1 MIRWQKYKKYSE
13 TANKICIF
21 AEKAVLLLP
30 KKGRLNGIM
39 PEIVLHYIWEKCLW
53 AGYEQQTTDGKTV
66 EILSVGEHNR
76 DAGPDY
82 SHARVRIDGKE
93 WIGNIEIH
101 VCSSDWTKHRHHLDK
116 AYDNIILHVVR
127 TADKPVYNSQ
137 GELVPQCEL
146 NYPSDKDYLSGL
158 FAAAQQ
164 MDSAVARIGCAEQL
178 LHDPQLLTEGW
189 RKTLLQKRMECKRA
203 SITRLLEITKGSW
216 EHALYI
222 SLARNFGFHTNS
234 VPFEE
239 LAINTPLSYLQKH
252 RNSLFQLTALLMG
265 QAGLIGDA
273 LDLQK
278 EYVFLRAK
286 FGLTP
291 LDASV
296 WKHARM
302 RPQNNPELRI
312 RQFAQLIY
320 QSENLLSKIL
330 DTDDL
335 KQLESLF
342 LVDKMGKS
350 SIDILLI
357 NTVIPYKYAYALS
370 RHNTAQAEQALRL
383 MEKIAPENNTIVRQ
397 WRVLGQEVKNAADT
411 QALLHLYQNY
421 CQHHECINCEVGYKI
436 FENRQL
442 TLF

>member
-1 MIRWQKYKKYSE
+1 
-13 TANKICIF
+13 
-21 AEKAVLLLP
+21 
-30 KKGRLNGIM
+30 M
-39 PEIVLHYIWEKCLW
+39 PEIVLHYIWEHCLW
-53 AGYEQQTTDGKTV
+53 AGFEQYTTDGKKV

-82 SHARVRIDGKE
+82 SHARIRIDGHE
-93 WIGNIEIH
+93 WVGNIEIH
-101 VCSSDWTKHRHHLDK
+101 VCASDWTKHHHHLDK
-116 AYDNIILHVVR
+116 AYDNIIMHVVR
-127 TADKPVYNSQ
+127 TADKPIYNSK

-146 NYPSDKDYLSGL
+146 NYPSDKDYLSAL
-158 FAAAQQ
+158 FESAQR
-164 MDSAVARIGCAEQL
+164 MDSAIARIGCAEQL
-178 LHDPQLLTEGW
+178 LHDPRLLTEGW
-189 RKTLLQKRMECKRA
+189 RKTLLCKRLECKRA

-239 LAINTPLSYLQKH
+239 LAINTPLSCLQKH
-252 RNSLFQLTALLMG
+252 RNSLFQLTALLLG
-265 QAGLIGDA
+265 QAGLVQEPE
-273 LDLQK
+273 LQK
-278 EYVFLRAK
+278 EYDFLRVK

-291 LDASV
+291 LEGSI
-296 WKHARM
+296 WKHARL
-302 RPQNNPELRI
+302 RPQNSPELRI
-312 RQFAQLIY
+312 RQFAQLMH

-335 KQLESLF
+335 KELEVLF
-342 LVDKMGKS
+342 AVPQMGKS
-350 SIDILLI
+350 SVDILLI
-357 NTVIPYKYAYALS
+357 NTVIPYKYAYAL
-370 RHNTAQAEQALRL
+370 HQNNPVKAEQAMRL
-383 MEKIAPENNTIVRQ
+383 MEKIPAENNTIVRQ

>member
-1 MIRWQKYKKYSE
+1 
-13 TANKICIF
+13 
-21 AEKAVLLLP
+21 
-30 KKGRLNGIM
+30 M
-39 PEIVLHYIWEKCLW
+39 PEIVLHYIWEHCLW
-53 AGYEQQTTDGKTV
+53 AGFEQFTTDGKKV

-82 SHARVRIDGKE
+82 SHARIRIDGHE
-93 WIGNIEIH
+93 WVGNIEIH
-101 VCSSDWTKHRHHLDK
+101 VCASDWTKHHHHLDK

-127 TADKPVYNSQ
+127 TADKPIYNSK

-146 NYPSDKDYLSGL
+146 NYPSDKDYLSAL
-158 FAAAQQ
+158 FESAQR
-164 MDSAVARIGCAEQL
+164 MDSAIARIGCAEQL
-178 LHDPQLLTEGW
+178 LHDPRLLTEGW
-189 RKTLLQKRMECKRA
+189 RKTLLCKRLECKRA

-252 RNSLFQLTALLMG
+252 RNSLFQLTALLLG
-265 QAGLIGDA
+265 QAGLVQEPE
-273 LDLQK
+273 LQK
-278 EYVFLRAK
+278 EYDFLRVK

-291 LDASV
+291 LEGSI
-296 WKHARM
+296 WKHARL
-302 RPQNNPELRI
+302 RPQNSPELRI
-312 RQFAQLIY
+312 RQFAQLMH

-335 KQLESLF
+335 KELEVLF
-342 LVDKMGKS
+342 AVPQMGKS
-350 SIDILLI
+350 SVDILLI
-357 NTVIPYKYAYALS
+357 NTVIPYKYAYAL
-370 RHNTAQAEQALRL
+370 HQNNPVKAEQAMRL
-383 MEKIAPENNTIVRQ
+383 MEKIPAENNTIVRQ

>member
-1 MIRWQKYKKYSE
+1 
-13 TANKICIF
+13 
-21 AEKAVLLLP
+21 
-30 KKGRLNGIM
+30 M
-39 PEIVLHYIWEKCLW
+39 PEIVLHYIWEHCLW
-53 AGYEQQTTDGKTV
+53 AGFEQYTTDGKKV

-82 SHARVRIDGKE
+82 SHARIRIDGHE
-93 WIGNIEIH
+93 WVGNIEIH
-101 VCSSDWTKHRHHLDK
+101 VCASDWTKHHHHLDK

-127 TADKPVYNSQ
+127 TADKPIYNSK

-146 NYPSDKDYLSGL
+146 NYPSDKDYLSAL
-158 FAAAQQ
+158 FESAQR
-164 MDSAVARIGCAEQL
+164 MDSAIARIGCADQL
-178 LHDPQLLTEGW
+178 LHDPRLLTEGW
-189 RKTLLQKRMECKRA
+189 RKTLLCKRLECKRA

-239 LAINTPLSYLQKH
+239 LAINTPLSCLQKH
-252 RNSLFQLTALLMG
+252 RNSLFQLTALLLG
-265 QAGLIGDA
+265 QAGLVQEPE
-273 LDLQK
+273 LQK
-278 EYVFLRAK
+278 EYDFLRVK

-291 LDASV
+291 LEGSI
-296 WKHARM
+296 WKHARL
-302 RPQNNPELRI
+302 RPQNSPELRI
-312 RQFAQLIY
+312 RQFAQLMH

-335 KQLESLF
+335 KELEVLF
-342 LVDKMGKS
+342 AVPQMGKS
-350 SIDILLI
+350 SVDILLI
-357 NTVIPYKYAYALS
+357 NTVIPYKYAYAL
-370 RHNTAQAEQALRL
+370 HQNNPVKAEQAMRL
-383 MEKIAPENNTIVRQ
+383 MEKIPAENNTIVRQ

>member
-1 MIRWQKYKKYSE
+1 
-13 TANKICIF
+13 
-21 AEKAVLLLP
+21 
-30 KKGRLNGIM
+30 M
-39 PEIVLHYIWEKCLW
+39 PEIVLHYIWERCLW
-53 AGYEQQTTDGKTV
+53 AGFEQKTTDGKSV

-93 WIGNIEIH
+93 WVGNIEIH
-101 VCSSDWTKHRHHLDK
+101 VCSSDWTKHRHHLDS
-116 AYDNIILHVVR
+116 AYDNVILHVVR
-127 TADKPVYNSQ
+127 TADKPVWNSK

-146 NYPSDKDYLSGL
+146 NYASEKDYLSDL

-164 MDSAVARIGCAEQL
+164 MDSAVGRIGCAEQL
-178 LHDPQLLTEGW
+178 LHEPGLLTEGW
-189 RKTLLQKRMECKRA
+189 RKTLLYKRLECKRA
-203 SITRLLEITKGSW
+203 SIERLLEITKGSW

-234 VPFEE
+234 LPFEQ

-252 RNSLFQLTALLMG
+252 RNNLFQLTAMLMG
-265 QAGLIGDA
+265 QAGLIGEDKELA
-273 LDLQK
+273 K
-278 EYVFLRAK
+278 EYAFMQAK

-291 LDASV
+291 MDASI
-296 WKHARM
+296 WKHSKL
-302 RPQNNPELRI
+302 RPQNSPELRI
-312 RQFAQLIY
+312 RQFAQLLY

-335 KQLESLF
+335 KELEQLF
-342 LVDKMGKS
+342 AVDKMGKS

-357 NTVIPYKYAYALS
+357 NTVLPYKYAYAKHRNS
-370 RHNTAQAEQALRL
+370 TFDAYSL
-383 MEKIAPENNTIVRQ
+383 MAKIPAENNTIVRQ
-397 WRVLGQEVKNAADT
+397 WRVLGQEIHNAADT

-436 FENRQL
+436 FQDRQL
-442 TLF
+442 KLF

>member
-1 MIRWQKYKKYSE
+1 
-13 TANKICIF
+13 
-21 AEKAVLLLP
+21 
-30 KKGRLNGIM
+30 M
-39 PEIVLHYIWEKCLW
+39 PEIVLHYIWEHCLW
-53 AGYEQQTTDGKTV
+53 AGFEQYTTDGKKV

-82 SHARVRIDGKE
+82 SHARIRIDGHE
-93 WIGNIEIH
+93 WVGNIEIH
-101 VCSSDWTKHRHHLDK
+101 VCASDWTKHHHHLDR

-127 TADKPVYNSQ
+127 TADKPIYNSK

-146 NYPSDKDYLSGL
+146 NYPSDKDYLSAL
-158 FAAAQQ
+158 FESAQR
-164 MDSAVARIGCAEQL
+164 MDSAIARIGCAEQL
-178 LHDPQLLTEGW
+178 LHDPRLLTEGW
-189 RKTLLQKRMECKRA
+189 RKTLLCKRLECKRA

-239 LAINTPLSYLQKH
+239 LAINTPLSCLQKH
-252 RNSLFQLTALLMG
+252 RNSLFQLTALLLG
-265 QAGLIGDA
+265 QAGLVQEPE
-273 LDLQK
+273 LQK
-278 EYVFLRAK
+278 EYDFLRVK

-291 LDASV
+291 MEGSI
-296 WKHARM
+296 WKHARL
-302 RPQNNPELRI
+302 RPQNSPELRI
-312 RQFAQLIY
+312 RQFAQLMH

-335 KQLESLF
+335 KELEVLF
-342 LVDKMGKS
+342 AVPQMGKS
-350 SIDILLI
+350 SVDILLI
-357 NTVIPYKYAYALS
+357 NTVIPYKYAYAL
-370 RHNTAQAEQALRL
+370 HQNNPVKAEQALRL
-383 MEKIAPENNTIVRQ
+383 MEKIPAENNTIVRQ

>member
-1 MIRWQKYKKYSE
+1 
-13 TANKICIF
+13 
-21 AEKAVLLLP
+21 
-30 KKGRLNGIM
+30 M
-39 PEIVLHYIWEKCLW
+39 PEIVLHYIWEHCLW
-53 AGYEQQTTDGKTV
+53 AGFEQYTTDGKKV

-82 SHARVRIDGKE
+82 SHARIRIDGHE
-93 WIGNIEIH
+93 WVGNIEIH
-101 VCSSDWTKHRHHLDK
+101 VCASDWTKHHHHLDK

-127 TADKPVYNSQ
+127 TADKPIYNSK

-146 NYPSDKDYLSGL
+146 NYPSDKDYLSAL
-158 FAAAQQ
+158 FESAQR
-164 MDSAVARIGCAEQL
+164 MDSAIARIGCAEQL
-178 LHDPQLLTEGW
+178 LHDPRLLTEGW
-189 RKTLLQKRMECKRA
+189 RKTLLCKRLECKRA

-252 RNSLFQLTALLMG
+252 RNSLFQLTALLLG
-265 QAGLIGDA
+265 QAGLVQEPE
-273 LDLQK
+273 LQK
-278 EYVFLRAK
+278 EYDFLRVK

-291 LDASV
+291 LEGSI
-296 WKHARM
+296 WKHARL
-302 RPQNNPELRI
+302 RPQNSPELRI
-312 RQFAQLIY
+312 RQFAQLMH

-335 KQLESLF
+335 KELEMLF
-342 LVDKMGKS
+342 AVPQMGKS
-350 SIDILLI
+350 SVDILLI
-357 NTVIPYKYAYALS
+357 NTVIPYKYAYAL
-370 RHNTAQAEQALRL
+370 HQNNPVKAEQALRL
-383 MEKIAPENNTIVRQ
+383 MEKIPAENNTIVRQ

>member
-1 MIRWQKYKKYSE
+1 
-13 TANKICIF
+13 
-21 AEKAVLLLP
+21 
-30 KKGRLNGIM
+30 M
-39 PEIVLHYIWEKCLW
+39 PEIVLHYIWEHCLW
-53 AGYEQQTTDGKTV
+53 AGFAQQTTDGKTV

-101 VCSSDWTKHRHHLDK
+101 VSSSDWTKHRHHLDS

-127 TADKPVYNSQ
+127 TADKPVYNSR
-137 GELVPQCEL
+137 GELIPQCEL
-146 NYPSDKDYLSGL
+146 NYPGDKDYLSAL
-158 FAAAQQ
+158 IETAQQ
-164 MDSAVARIGCAEQL
+164 MDSAMSRIGCAEQL
-178 LHDPQLLTEGW
+178 LRDPQLLTEGW
-189 RKTLLQKRMECKRA
+189 RKNLLRKRLECKHA
-203 SITRLLEITKGSW
+203 SIMRLLEITKGSW

-252 RNSLFQLTALLMG
+252 KNNLFQLTSLLMG
-265 QAGLIGDA
+265 QAGLIA
-273 LDLQK
+273 PEQK
-278 EYVFLRAK
+278 EMLKEYDFLRTK
-286 FGLTP
+286 FSLTP
-291 LDASV
+291 MDASV

-302 RPQNNPELRI
+302 RPQNSPELRI
-312 RQFAQLIY
+312 QQFAQLIY

-330 DTDDL
+330 DYDNLKDL
-335 KQLESLF
+335 EQLFEITCSDAKPL
-342 LVDKMGKS
+342 GKS

-357 NTVIPYKYAYALS
+357 NTVIPYKYAYALYK
-370 RHNTAQAEQALRL
+370 NNAAKAEAAMAL
-383 MEKIAPENNTIVRQ
+383 MEKIAPENNTIIRQ
-397 WRVLGQEVKNAADT
+397 WRVLGQTVKNAADT

-436 FENRQL
+436 FQDNQL
-442 TLF
+442 KLF

>member
-1 MIRWQKYKKYSE
+1 
-13 TANKICIF
+13 
-21 AEKAVLLLP
+21 
-30 KKGRLNGIM
+30 M
-39 PEIVLHYIWEKCLW
+39 PEIVLHYIWEHCLW
-53 AGYEQQTTDGKTV
+53 AGFEQYTTDGKKV
-66 EILSVGEHNR
+66 DILSVGEHNR

-82 SHARVRIDGKE
+82 SHARIRIDGHE
-93 WIGNIEIH
+93 WVGNIEIH
-101 VCSSDWTKHRHHLDK
+101 VCASDWTKHHHHLDK

-127 TADKPVYNSQ
+127 TADKPIYNSK

-146 NYPSDKDYLSGL
+146 NYPGDKDYLSAL
-158 FAAAQQ
+158 FESAQR
-164 MDSAVARIGCAEQL
+164 MDSAIARIGCAEQL
-178 LHDPQLLTEGW
+178 LHDPRLLTEGW
-189 RKTLLQKRMECKRA
+189 RKTLLCKRLECKRA

-239 LAINTPLSYLQKH
+239 LAINTPLSCLQKH
-252 RNSLFQLTALLMG
+252 RNSLFQLTALLLG
-265 QAGLIGDA
+265 QAGLVQEPE
-273 LDLQK
+273 LQK
-278 EYVFLRAK
+278 EYDFLRVK

-291 LDASV
+291 LDGSI
-296 WKHARM
+296 WKHARL
-302 RPQNNPELRI
+302 RPQNSPELRI
-312 RQFAQLIY
+312 RQFAQLMH

-335 KQLESLF
+335 KELEVLF
-342 LVDKMGKS
+342 AVPQMGKS
-350 SIDILLI
+350 SVDILLI
-357 NTVIPYKYAYALS
+357 NTVIPYKYAYAL
-370 RHNTAQAEQALRL
+370 HQNNPVKAEQALRL
-383 MEKIAPENNTIVRQ
+383 MEKIPAENNTIVRQ